1 MCTISCV
8 RQISYFDIWR
18 DPQTIAST
26 APSSTKHDELV
37 QIQSSGN

>member
-8 RQISYFDIWR
+8 RQISYFDFWR
-18 DPQTIAST
+18 GRQTIAST
-26 APSSTKHDELV
+26 APSTTEHEPLV

>member
-8 RQISYFDIWR
+8 RQISYFDFWR

-26 APSSTKHDELV
+26 APEHEPLV